1 MAAETPRPVLV
12 TGASAGI
19 GRSLA
24 LVFARHGF
32 DVILVSRR
40 EAALQA
46 VASEIV
52 QTGRRAQVIAAD
64 LEVTSGAQELHDR
77 LKRDGVEVDV
87 LVNNAGFGMQGRFDQ
102 LPLDRQIAMIQLNVT
117 SLTALTRLLM
127 PSMLARNT
135 GGVLN
140 VASTAAFQPGPLMAV
155 YYATKAY
162 VLSFTEA
169 IAEEVADSALRI
181 SCLAP
186 GPTRTEFARRAAM
199 TGTRLFRGGAMAA
212 DDVARIGFEG
222 WNVGKRLVVPGARN
236 KFGAFSVRLAPR
248 LFVPKLVK
256 RLNSTE

>member
-1 MAAETPRPVLV
+1 MTTVV

-24 LVFARHGF
+24 LLYAQNGY
-32 DVILVSRR
+32 DVVLVARR
-40 EAALQA
+40 EAALQE
-46 VASEIV
+46 VAADIAR
-52 QTGRRAQVIAAD
+52 TGRAARVIAAD
-64 LEVTSGAQELHDR
+64 LAVEDGAQQVHDR
-77 LKRDGVEVDV
+77 VKRDGIEVDV
-87 LVNNAGFGMQGRFDQ
+87 LVNNAGFGLQGRFDQ

-117 SLTALTRLLM
+117 TLTALTRLLL
-127 PSMLARNT
+127 PSMLARNA

-155 YYATKAY
+155 YFATKAY

-169 IAEEVADSALRI
+169 LAEEVADSALKV

-186 GPTRTEFARRAAM
+186 GPTRTEFAERAAM
-199 TGTRLFRGGAMAA
+199 TTTRLFQGGSVMSS

-222 WNVGKRLVVPGARN
+222 WNAGRRVIVPGASNR
-236 KFGAFSVRLAPR
+236 FRALSVRLAPR
-248 LFVPKLVK
+248 AVVTKIVK